1 MVELPQTTLWV
12 AAVFF
17 HRFYMRCSMAE
28 EKGGIHHYVSS
39 PVANTSRVTRDFKR
53 VLTQIPTAT
62 EHSCDSLVPRKQDR
76 GKLPKDKGHHLRR
89 GQSCS
94 EEP

>member
-28 EKGGIHHYVSS
+28 EKGGIHHYVSFL
-39 PVANTSRVTRDFKR
+39 VA
-53 VLTQIPTAT
+53 IA
-62 EHSCDSLVPRKQDR
+62 R
-76 GKLPKDKGHHLRR
+76 G
-89 GQSCS
+89 
-94 EEP
+94 